1 MIPPVDL
8 EAERAV
14 IGAALASPAAARD
27 ACSILAPR
35 DFHHPPHEWA
45 WDAITALHETG
56 QPVDPVTVA
65 ARMRTDGTIGRTDP
79 TMLTDCLA
87 VGRSEAI
94 RHYAR
99 IVADLACRRRLIK
112 AGTRVVQVSE
122 GAEASTQ
129 DLVTM
134 ALEEI
139 SAASRPSIVDAATL
153 QEQVADAVNS
163 ITTTRTA
170 GWKWPWT
177 DLNRLLLPA
186 QPGQFILFAA
196 RPAVGK
202 SVTLVD
208 IARHVAIHQHQ
219 PVVLHTLE
227 MSTTEVL
234 HRILSAEARV
244 MLDHIKRNELTEDE
258 WARLIDASVKVGE
271 APLTIVDDPNA
282 GLPEIRTSLRTYK
295 PAVLLF
301 DYFQLGR
308 TNPAVNDRRLALEE
322 LSRGFKITAKE
333 TGVPIVAAAQVRR
346 KPQGREGEPPALSD
360 LRETGSLEQ
369 DCDVA
374 VMIHREDAEEP
385 ECERAGEV
393 DLIVTKQ
400 RNGPTGT
407 ATLVHQLHY
416 SRFVDMAD

>member
-56 QPVDPVTVA
+56 APVDPVTVA
-65 ARMRTDGTIGRTDP
+65 ARMRTDGTLARTDP

-112 AGTRVVQVSE
+112 AGTTVVQVSE

-170 GWKWPWT
+170 GWKWPWA

-258 WARLIDASVKVGE
+258 WSRLIDASVKVGE

-308 TNPAVNDRRLALEE
+308 TNPAVKDRRLALEE

-346 KPQGREGEPPALSD
+346 KPQGREGDPPALSD

>member
-1 MIPPVDL
+1 MTDVIDL
-8 EAERAV
+8 DAERAV
-14 IGAALASPAAARD
+14 IGAALASPSAARD
-27 ACSILAPR
+27 ACAILAPR

-45 WDAITALHETG
+45 WDAVTALHEAG
-56 QPVDPVTVA
+56 HPVDAVTVA
-65 ARMRTDGTIGRTDP
+65 ARMRQDGTLTRTDP

-99 IVADLACRRRLIK
+99 IVADLACRRRLIT
-112 AGTRVVQVSE
+112 AGTRVVQVAE
-122 GAEASTQ
+122 GAEASTK

-139 SAASRPSIVDAATL
+139 GAASRPSIADAATL
-153 QEQVADAVNS
+153 SEQVADAVNAIS
-163 ITTTRTA
+163 ETRTA
-170 GWKWPWT
+170 GWRWPWE

-208 IARHVAIHQHQ
+208 IARHVAVHQQ
-219 PVVLHTLE
+219 LPVVLHTLE

-234 HRILSAEARV
+234 HRMLAAEAKV
-244 MLDHIKRNELTEDE
+244 MLDHIKRNELSEDE
-258 WARLIDASVKVGE
+258 WARLLDASIRVGD
-271 APLTIVDDPNA
+271 APLTIVDDATA
-282 GLPEIRTSLRTYK
+282 GLPEVQASIRTYK

-308 TNPAVNDRRLALEE
+308 TNPAVKDRRLALEE
-322 LSRGFKITAKE
+322 LSRGFKVTAKE
-333 TGVPIVAAAQVRR
+333 TGVPIVSAAQVRR
-346 KPQGREGEPPALSD
+346 KPQGHEGDPPALSD

-385 ECERAGEV
+385 ECARAGEV